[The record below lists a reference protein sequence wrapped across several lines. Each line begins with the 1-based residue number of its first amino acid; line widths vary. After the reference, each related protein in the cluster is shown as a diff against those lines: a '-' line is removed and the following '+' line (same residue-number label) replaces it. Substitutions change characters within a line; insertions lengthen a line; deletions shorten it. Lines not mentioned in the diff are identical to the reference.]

1 MRGPAAR
8 SIAACGM
15 MQVAGDTLTAVQ
27 FHTFPQCG
35 TPVGMSIDVDG
46 DVWLVD
52 YNGWAYEIDPE
63 TYAKTLVPIANVHY
77 TYSDMTGGGL
87 QNAIIPK

>member
-1 MRGPAAR
+1 
-8 SIAACGM
+8 M

-77 TYSDMTGGGL
+77 TYSDMTEGL
-87 QNAIIPK
+87 LDDRIVPIS